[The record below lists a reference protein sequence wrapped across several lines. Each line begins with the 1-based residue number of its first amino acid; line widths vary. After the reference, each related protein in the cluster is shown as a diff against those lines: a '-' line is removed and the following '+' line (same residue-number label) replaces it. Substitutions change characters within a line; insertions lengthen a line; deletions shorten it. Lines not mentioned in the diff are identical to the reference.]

1 MIAFGNSYTPE
12 VKPAIA
18 RAPSNRPRAPIDRLL
33 NPGRLATLV
42 VWLACGISFATEQ
55 PIDHFESKPPKQRSI
70 LTSGPSNIDQA
81 TAENLLAIGYIDSS
95 PTRFDS
101 VGVVVYQPGAT
112 SPGFNLYL
120 SSHAA
125 EAILVDMEGRQVYRW
140 LIDSPQL
147 AGAPVPAHHK
157 GPWPMFWRKV
167 HLLAGGDLLAI
178 HDGYGIIRIDKN
190 SNVIWIAAN
199 GAHHDMWES
208 SDGRIFVLART
219 LIENKKY
226 RTDGPVLNDKV
237 LELGPDGTTLQSW
250 SILDALKGS
259 VYSFLLDFSH
269 GKAGDPLHSNSIQ
282 VVDSEAA
289 VPEMGIENGD
299 FIISCRAID
308 TVISLNPKHQTVTW
322 AFTQPNSKQHDARM
336 LEGFRMT
343 LFDNSDCQV
352 GSRATLLDIR
362 TADSLRS
369 FPPPPSTALFSRC
382 CGTTQLLPNGNLLT
396 TFTEESVALETD
408 ASGEVV
414 WEFRNPHYSVAP
426 KASPGSRAMFFEVER
441 IPVDRVS
448 GWLNIDSA
456 APNATEPR
464 NTPRGAAR

>member
-1 MIAFGNSYTPE
+1 M
-12 VKPAIA
+12 
-18 RAPSNRPRAPIDRLL
+18 
-33 NPGRLATLV
+33 LV

-55 PIDHFESKPPKQRSI
+55 PIDHLESKPPAQRSI
-70 LTSGPSNIDQA
+70 TTSGPSNIDQT

-101 VGVVVYQPGAT
+101 VGVVVHQPGAT
-112 SPGFNLYL
+112 FPGFNLYL

-125 EAILVDMEGRQVYRW
+125 EAILVDMQGRPVYRW

-147 AGAPVPAHHK
+147 AGAPAPAHLK

-190 SNVIWIAAN
+190 SNVLWFAAN
-199 GAHHDMWES
+199 GAHHDVWES

-219 LIENKKY
+219 LIEDK
-226 RTDGPVLNDKV
+226 RFRADGPVLNDEV
-237 LELGPDGTTLQSW
+237 LELGSDGATLRSW
-250 SILDALKGS
+250 SILEALKGS
-259 VYSFLLDFSH
+259 DYSFLLDLSH
-269 GKAGDPLHSNSIQ
+269 GKEGDPLHSNSIQ

-289 VPEMGIENGD
+289 VPEMGIESGD

-308 TVISLNPKHQTVTW
+308 TVLSLSPKHRTVTW
-322 AFTQPNSKQHDARM
+322 AFTQPNSKQHDARV
-336 LEGFRMT
+336 LDGVRMT

-352 GSRATLLDIR
+352 GSRAALLDIR
-362 TADSLRS
+362 TSDSLRS
-369 FPPPPSTALFSRC
+369 FPPPPSTGLFSRC

-396 TFTEESVALETD
+396 TFTEESVALETN

-426 KASPGSRAMFFEVER
+426 KAIPGTRAMFFEVER
-441 IPVDRVS
+441 IPIDRVS
-448 GWLNIDSA
+448 GWLTIDSVA
-456 APNATEPR
+456 LNATESR
-464 NTPRGAAR
+464 NTPGGADR